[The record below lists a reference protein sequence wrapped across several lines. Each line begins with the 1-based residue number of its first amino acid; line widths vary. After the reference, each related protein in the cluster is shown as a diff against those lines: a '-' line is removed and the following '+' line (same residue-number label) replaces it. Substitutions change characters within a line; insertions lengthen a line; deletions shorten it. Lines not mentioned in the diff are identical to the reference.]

1 MSNAMERIKNKIR
14 NANGSS
20 VHSQLIDTSAND
32 GEGNANGNVIADI
45 NENVNVNVN
54 ANAFQAD
61 HATNAGKGPAKR
73 EKRKK
78 FEELYKRDTFWIQNE
93 LKDRLDAY
101 CKGERGEKTR
111 VINEALKEYM
121 EKL

>member
-1 MSNAMERIKNKIR
+1 VSNAMERIKNKIR
-14 NANGSS
+14 NANGAS
-20 VHSQLIDTSAND
+20 VHSQLIDTENVNVVAD
-32 GEGNANGNVIADI
+32 G
-45 NENVNVNVN
+45 NENVNVNVT
-54 ANAFQAD
+54 
-61 HATNAGKGPAKR
+61 TNVLPPKPMPDAKTGPAKR

-93 LKDRLDAY
+93 LKERLDAY

-111 VINEALKEYM
+111 IVNEALKAYM